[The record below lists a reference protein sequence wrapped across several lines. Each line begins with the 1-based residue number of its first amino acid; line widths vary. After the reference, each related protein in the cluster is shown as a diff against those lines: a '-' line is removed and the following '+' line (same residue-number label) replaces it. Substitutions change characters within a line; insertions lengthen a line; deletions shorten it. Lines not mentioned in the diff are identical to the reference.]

1 LIGKLPPDD
10 LVYFIDNV
18 DIKNFSYFIN
28 NFYSDSVI
36 RSELLFR
43 DTEQTR
49 LAYVLNNVN
58 LDNFIT
64 IAKNTNL

>member
-1 LIGKLPPDD
+1 LVAQLPPDD

>member
-1 LIGKLPPDD
+1 LIAQLPPDD